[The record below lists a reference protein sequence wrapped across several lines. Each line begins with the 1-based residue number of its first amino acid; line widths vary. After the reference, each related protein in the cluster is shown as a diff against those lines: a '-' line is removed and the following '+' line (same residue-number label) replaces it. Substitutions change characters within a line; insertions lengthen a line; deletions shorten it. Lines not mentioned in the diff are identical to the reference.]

1 MRKVKIIPVNK
12 VGYFHIWDSHDNAI
26 IELEDGTL
34 GAYDHYDIQ
43 FIDQPEDE
51 QIQNIANAILQGLA
65 QRNGWYWQGGGSRE
79 NLDGFLSSDFAK
91 MYDEII
97 SEFKKSKP

>member
-1 MRKVKIIPVNK
+1 MRKVKILSTNE
-12 VGYFHIWDSHDNAI
+12 VGYFHQFDMQNAAV
-26 IELEDGTL
+26 IELENGTTKTIWA
-34 GAYDHYDIQ
+34 GDVQ
-43 FIDQPEDE
+43 FIDSPEDRHIE
-51 QIQNIANAILQGLA
+51 DVAKAILQGLA